1 MKIIESQLRK
11 IIREELITVLENAPE
26 IKDLKTKPEIEMCE
40 YDLSVEGVKVF
51 LTLPSYSTGRQQF
64 KNSALI
70 QGRDI
75 IRNLVKGS
83 LSTASVQ
90 HVGFIFSDKTTLES
104 VVFNQN
110 DESITPENSII
121 LLIKNTSKQH
131 EDIIRKR
138 GEEIISFHENMGNEG
153 DGRYNFAGIIHKIPF
168 IGKILKNV
176 VPRKLNTYY
185 CSEFVADLLASAGI
199 ITVQELKAAQSLS
212 ENKNEI
218 YDNSALSPSELYDLI
233 KDKAEVLKTNCL

>member
-1 MKIIESQLRK
+1 MKIIESQLRR
-11 IIREELITVLENAPE
+11 IIREELIAVLENAPE

-51 LTLPSYSTGRQQF
+51 LTLPSYNTGRQQF

-121 LLIKNTSKQH
+121 LLIKNT
-131 EDIIRKR
+131 IIRKR